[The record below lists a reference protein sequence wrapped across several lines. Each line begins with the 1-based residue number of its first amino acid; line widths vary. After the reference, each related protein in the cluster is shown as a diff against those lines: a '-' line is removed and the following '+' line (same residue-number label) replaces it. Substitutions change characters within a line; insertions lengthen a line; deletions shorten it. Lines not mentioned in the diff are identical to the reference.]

1 MAYLRIL
8 IFIIAC
14 SLQAPTSL
22 WGQSANWYSFKGSAN
37 LKINYKNSPGGKTW
51 FIRTIKIFPNEDTRL
66 NDTIPTGSGS
76 RTYVLPVSLPQ
87 KVTLATS
94 GKTLTLLL
102 TPGSTLTCNLDFAD
116 ITKTSFHA
124 ADSLDLIN
132 EYLMKKDFSAGIPFN
147 ARRASAVQ
155 SAANL
160 QEFSAQMDALYLE
173 ESQFLKKNLDRLP
186 KWYRQHEY
194 WDIRYAY
201 ATDRMNAVIMREH
214 SQNVKERIPV
224 HYYRFLDSL
233 DINNPAAKSCA
244 SYYYFLY
251 EAFNKRMNEHD
262 LANGTKSSFI
272 DYHVNL
278 ASQELTSEVSDL
290 FKTFVIQLTFNHYKR
305 EVASE
310 FVKAHPDIFSDQIWK
325 VELETYFKAKVIR
338 AAKGKIPPNFVLAD
352 TKDSLTWLRSLKGNV
367 IVLSFWFAGCKPCI
381 EEFPAENALTEKFRN
396 KPVRIVS
403 VCVNTSKDVWKAWS
417 KRFGLKTI
425 NLWANA
431 EWEKT
436 IIEKYDLAVFPRYV
450 LINRDY
456 EVVEMDADRPSQGLE
471 AQINSLLA
479 R

>member
-1 MAYLRIL
+1 MAHLRIL
-8 IFIIAC
+8 VFIIGC
-14 SLQAPTSL
+14 SLQAPFL
-22 WGQSANWYSFKGSAN
+22 FGQSANWYSFKGTAN
-37 LKINYKNSPGGKTW
+37 LNINYKNSPGGKTW
-51 FIRTIKIFPNEDTRL
+51 FIRTIKIVPDQDTRL
-66 NDTIPTGSGS
+66 TDTIPSGSGS

-116 ITKTSFHA
+116 ITKTSFYG
-124 ADSLDLIN
+124 ADSLAAIN
-132 EYLMKKDFSAGIPFN
+132 EYLTKKDFFAGMPFS
-147 ARRASAVQ
+147 ARRTGAVQ

-160 QEFSAQMDALYLE
+160 QEFRAQMDALYRE
-173 ESQFLKKNLDRLP
+173 EFQFFNKNISRLP
-186 KWYRQHEY
+186 KWYQQHEY
-194 WDIRYAY
+194 WDIRYAD
-201 ATDRMNAVIMREH
+201 ATNRMNAIIMRES
-214 SQNVKERIPV
+214 SQNVKEQLPA
-224 HYYRFLDSL
+224 HYYGFLDSL
-233 DINNPAAKSCA
+233 SINNPAAKSCS

-251 EAFNKRMNEHD
+251 ETFNKRMNEQD

-272 DYHVNL
+272 DYHISQ
-278 ASQELTSEVSDL
+278 ADQELTSEVSDL
-290 FKTFVIQLTFNHYKR
+290 FKAFIIQLTFNHYKR
-305 EVASE
+305 EVATEYLKIHS
-310 FVKAHPDIFSDQIWK
+310 DIFSDPIWK
-325 VELETYFKAKVIR
+325 AELDAYFSTKVIR

-352 TKDSLTWLRSLKGNV
+352 TKDSLTWLKSLKGNV

-403 VCVNTSKDVWKAWS
+403 VCLNTSKEVWKAWS
-417 KRFGLKTI
+417 KRFDLKTI
-425 NLWANA
+425 NLWANT

-450 LINRDY
+450 LINKDY
-456 EVVEMDADRPSQGLE
+456 EVAEMNADRPSQGLE

>member
-8 IFIIAC
+8 VFIVGC
-14 SLQAPTSL
+14 SLQAPTPL
-22 WGQSANWYSFKGSAN
+22 FAQSANWYSFKGTAN
-37 LKINYKNSPGGKTW
+37 LIINHENSPGKTW
-51 FIRTIKIFPNEDTRL
+51 FIRTIKMVPDQETRL
-66 NDTIPTGSGS
+66 SDTIPSGSGS
-76 RTYVLPVSLPQ
+76 KTYVLPVSLPQ

-102 TPGSTLTCNLDFAD
+102 TPGSTLICHLDFTDLTMAR
-116 ITKTSFHA
+116 FHGT
-124 ADSLDLIN
+124 DSLGVIN
-132 EYLMKKDFSAGIPFN
+132 EYLIKKNFSASMPFG
-147 ARRASAVQ
+147 ARRASALHT
-155 SAANL
+155 AANL
-160 QEFSAQMDALYLE
+160 QELSVQMDALYLE
-173 ESQFLKKNLDRLP
+173 ELQFFNKNIGRLP
-186 KWYRQHEY
+186 KWYQQHEY
-194 WDIRYAY
+194 WDIRYAD

-214 SQNVKERIPV
+214 SQNVKERVPV

-233 DINNPAAKSCA
+233 NINNPAAKSCA

-251 EAFNKRMNEHD
+251 EAFNKRMNAND

-272 DYHVNL
+272 DYHINQ
-278 ASQELTSEVSDL
+278 AGRELSSEVSDL
-290 FKTFVIQLTFNHYKR
+290 FKAFIVQLTFNHYKR
-305 EVASE
+305 EVATE
-310 FVKAHPDIFSDQIWK
+310 YLKIHGDIFSEDIWK
-325 VELETYFKAKVIR
+325 AELEAYFKSKVVR

-381 EEFPAENALTEKFRN
+381 EEFPAENALAEKFRN

-403 VCVNTSKDVWKAWS
+403 VCLNTSKEVWKTWS
-417 KRFGLKTI
+417 ERFGLKTI
-425 NLWANA
+425 NLWANT

-436 IIEKYDLAVFPRYV
+436 IIEKYDLNVFPRYV

-456 EVVEMDADRPSQGLE
+456 EIAEMNADKPSQGLE